1 MYAVG
6 LDVDTITR
14 VSFLNVNSVIII
26 WLFAG
31 NFLFMFACPKTVD
44 GTIKQMCTMSKK
56 QSAGNFLNKKEISSI
71 SISEHFA
78 KHKKPITES
87 DIGYYLAGLIEG
99 DGYIG
104 KRGFEILFSE
114 HDISNAYFIKKWVG
128 YGTISKVKDKKAYK
142 LTIFN
147 KKGVEKV

>member
-6 LDVDTITR
+6 LDVDTTR
-14 VSFLNVNSVIII
+14 VSFMNVNSFIII

-31 NFLFMFACPKTVD
+31 NFLFIFFCPKAVD
-44 GTIKQMCTMSKK
+44 GIIKQICITSKK
-56 QSAGNFLNKKEISSI
+56 QSAGNISNEMKTTSI
-71 SISEHFA
+71 NEHFA
-78 KHKKPITES
+78 KHTKPKTNSE
-87 DIGYYLAGLIEG
+87 IGYYLAGLIEG

-114 HDISNAYFIKKWVG
+114 HDLSNAYSIKKWVG
-128 YGTISKVKDKKAYK
+128 YGTIYKIKDKKAYK
-142 LTIFN
+142 LVIFN

>member
-6 LDVDTITR
+6 LDVDTYR

-31 NFLFMFACPKTVD
+31 NFLFMFACPKIVD
-44 GTIKQMCTMSKK
+44 GIIKQTCTPIMSKE
-56 QSAGNFLNKKEISSI
+56 QSAGNFVSCISQDNEMCNTSI
-71 SISEHFA
+71 TEHFI
-78 KHKKPITES
+78 KHYKPKTFK

-104 KRGFEILFSE
+104 KGGFEILFSE
-114 HDISNAYFIKKWVG
+114 HDLANAYYIKK
-128 YGTISKVKDKKAYK
+128 
-142 LTIFN
+142 
-147 KKGVEKV
+147 

>member
-6 LDVDTITR
+6 LDVDTSR

-31 NFLFMFACPKTVD
+31 KFLIYVCPKTVD
-44 GTIKQMCTMSKK
+44 GIIKHSNFEFDARNNTNKIEK
-56 QSAGNFLNKKEISSI
+56 QSAGNHL
-71 SISEHFA
+71 SEHIN
-78 KHKKPITES
+78 KHKKIKNDTE
-87 DIGYYLAGLIEG
+87 IGYYLAGLIEG

-114 HDISNAYFIKKWVG
+114 KDLSNAYFIK
-128 YGTISKVKDKKAYK
+128 
-142 LTIFN
+142 N
-147 KKGVEKV
+147 